1 MGLGTLDIKE
11 HLLQSNEDFRRL
23 AQKHHQY
30 DEQLEKL
37 VHKAHLSEQEKIE
50 EVNLKKMKLHVKD
63 QMEAMIQKYR
73 QQAAKST
80 GPAGH

>member
-1 MGLGTLDIKE
+1 MGLGTVDIKE

-23 AQKHHQY
+23 ALRHHQY

-37 VHKAHLSEQEKIE
+37 IHKAHLSEDEKIE
-50 EVNLKKMKLHVKD
+50 EVVLKKKKLHVKD
-63 QMEAMIQKYR
+63 QMELMIQQYR

-80 GPAGH
+80 GPAS